1 MIAARLLFRLTL
13 LTLGFA
19 AALPVGAAE
28 LLLDVRA
35 RAIAPGE
42 LVRLVIASSEPLES
56 LAGRFLEQEVFL
68 LPTGRHSEG
77 DRWSGWTMVPLDA
90 EAGHAPVELS
100 GETTAGRVV
109 SFERLVRIEPKQFP
123 EEDLQVNQKYVTP
136 PREVEERLARERA
149 RLAEIYAR
157 RSPLPPAPEPFV
169 RPVPGRPTSTFGT
182 RRFFNGEP
190 RDPHSGLDL
199 DADTGVEVLAAG
211 AGDVVMARELYYS
224 GNLVIL
230 DHGGGLFTLYAHL
243 SKMLVSEGQRI
254 EPAQVV
260 GLVGATGRVTGPHL
274 HWGAKIG
281 SLPFDPT
288 ALLDE
293 ALFP

>member
-1 MIAARLLFRLTL
+1 MIAARQLFRTALTI
-13 LTLGFA
+13 LGLA
-19 AALPVGAAE
+19 AALSTSAAE
-28 LLLDVRA
+28 LVLDVRA
-35 RAIAPGE
+35 RSIAPGE
-42 LVRLVIASSEPLES
+42 PVRLVITSSEPLES
-56 LAGRFLEQEVFL
+56 LAGQFLEQEVFL
-68 LPTGRHSEG
+68 QPTGRDSGG

-90 EAGHAPVELS
+90 AAGHALVELS
-100 GETTAGRVV
+100 GETAAGRPV
-109 SFERLVRIEPKQFP
+109 SFERLVRIESKQFP
-123 EEDLQVNQKYVTP
+123 EERLVVNQKYVTP
-136 PREVEERLARERA
+136 PPEVEARLARERA

-190 RDPHSGLDL
+190 RNPHPGLDL
-199 DADTGVEVLAAG
+199 DADTGIEVLAAG
-211 AGDVVMARELYYS
+211 AGEVVVARELYYS

-243 SKMLVSEGQRI
+243 SKMLVVEGQRI